1 MVVLSV
7 DVWHR
12 LWREHVIDDIAL
24 TRITVITEISDLS
37 TPSENL
43 YFYFFSTNNFIFA
56 QILSQFSRK
65 GDIPFINNF
74 KSLVYLKEIILSI
87 KAVSKY

>member
-65 GDIPFINNF
+65 GGISLLIIINNF
-74 KSLVYLKEIILSI
+74 KSLVII
-87 KAVSKY
+87 